1 MSSNNKRSKRGA
13 DFELDQNNAD
23 QYHREMDHGTAGG
36 GDGGGGGGYGIPR
49 ASDAELRS
57 RRIVRV
63 RAPPGES
70 GGGAHVKE
78 SSSSFSPTRSKNPFA
93 AVNLIA
99 ANSSSSGVS
108 TAAPAATFLFG
119 KTAAAT
125 SASFQPPAAATTA
138 AAANPFGSLFQPATT
153 VPAVSSTT
161 TPTATPV
168 TPYPDCLALDGKLKT
183 RLLEPQLGRA
193 TTTTTQRSGAA
204 RTSNIRELL
213 VAYVHQSES
222 IASDIDQAKEKK
234 GEVKSAAPAPA
245 LKPLS
250 FSFSAPAASVDRGT
264 GGGGPGFGSGA
275 ETAGKVDNN
284 NDNDGDDEDAP
295 QDDDV
300 NDPSFSAT
308 RTVDEGYDALGEY
321 ENIAVYR
328 MEPDGKFKRLTQSK
342 VVLQQSQ
349 SQPTL
354 SRLIVRQPR
363 GGISVLLNMVVQG
376 SYKYKERVDPKRKMT
391 FGQIGFLG
399 CNSQAEG
406 FKTYAFKAPADI
418 AKPLHKQLEELAAV
432 HDAAKGN

>member
-138 AAANPFGSLFQPATT
+138 AANPFGSLFQPATT

-234 GEVKSAAPAPA
+234 EEVKSAAPAPA